1 MSSENLY
8 QLLGLTP
15 QASKEEIKEAYLLI
29 VSEYHAQVNHAPEAE
44 QHFRKVSEAY
54 LALSKEGAITLYK
67 PNPLSEANLLVEK
80 PEIQFWQKQYS
91 PAFMLGA
98 FSIGITGALLGYSLQ
113 PKSIIVR
120 EVIREKVEEV
130 EERVKKETE
139 ETAQE
144 SINKSS
150 ALKQTIIEKTS
161 TPKIELTKLSTASQR
176 SKEIAKNAIS
186 IPPLLPMIPR
196 SIKVVRI
203 LPAPATFMIEAPIN
217 MGPKPEPKKNLMALP
232 LFNPKTFSPGAV
244 SSVPPL
250 PSNPLLPLAKPV
262 QQPTSYSTSYTPT
275 VVADDYEADEKLL
288 TKLNAYGGAQ
298 SAPSEDE
305 DTRILSG
312 LNSLS
317 RASKA
322 PSATMP

>member
-29 VSEYHAQVNHAPEAE
+29 VSEYHAQVNHVPEAE

-80 PEIQFWQKQYS
+80 PELQFWQKQYS

-120 EVIREKVEEV
+120 EVIRERV

-139 ETAQE
+139 ETAQG
-144 SINKSS
+144 STNKSS
-150 ALKQTIIEKTS
+150 AINQATNEKTS
-161 TPKIELTKLSTASQR
+161 TPKIELAKLSTASQT
-176 SKEIAKNAIS
+176 SKEMAKNTIS

-203 LPAPATFMIEAPIN
+203 LPAPTPFMVEAPVN
-217 MGPKPEPKKNLMALP
+217 RGPKPEPKKNLMALP
-232 LFNPKTFSPGAV
+232 LFNPKTFSSRAV

-275 VVADDYEADEKLL
+275 VVADEYKADEKLL
-288 TKLNAYGGAQ
+288 AKLNAYGGAQ

-322 PSATMP
+322 PSATTP